1 MSNHKSQRKEPVQ
14 ALNYKIVKLSTKA
27 ADEPEASLLIIY
39 TGGTLGM
46 SVDEQGA
53 LRPFNFGK
61 VLERIPTLRYL
72 NLQLTVISFPQ
83 PIDSSDVR
91 ISHWQDMAYIIHH
104 NYDSYDGFVIIH
116 GTDTMAYSASALSY
130 MLEGLSKPVIF
141 TGAQLPI
148 EQARTDAR
156 ENLASA
162 LEIAATKDEKG
173 LPLVKEV
180 CIFFNHHLLRGNRS
194 KKVQSTHFDAFES
207 ENYPIL
213 AEAGINIE
221 FNYGALLKPD
231 PARSLSYHAALDG
244 AVMIL
249 KLHPGIEGK
258 LMRHMLEAPG
268 LKAVVLETFGSG
280 NVPGNQDF
288 LIELER
294 AVSHGIILFNV
305 SQCNGGKVMQ
315 GKYATSSALDKIGVI
330 SGKDITTEA
339 AVTKLMYLLGKF
351 GDPDKV
357 KKNLVR
363 PLAGEMIS

>member
-1 MSNHKSQRKEPVQ
+1 MSNHKSKRQDAVQ

-27 ADEPEASLLIIY
+27 AADPEASLLIIY

-46 SVDEQGA
+46 SVDESGA

-83 PIDSSDVR
+83 PIDSSDVQ

-162 LEIAATKDEKG
+162 LEIAATKDQNG

-221 FNYGALLKPD
+221 FNYGALLQPD
-231 PARSLSYHAALDG
+231 ISKGLSYQAHMDG

-249 KLHPGIEGK
+249 KIHPGIEGS
-258 LMRHMLEAPG
+258 LIRHMLSAPG

-280 NVPGNQDF
+280 NVPGNPDF
-288 LIELER
+288 LAALEH
-294 AVSHGIILFNV
+294 AVEKGLLIFNV

-315 GKYATSSALDKIGVI
+315 GKYATSSTLDQIGVI

-351 GDPDKV
+351 EDLDLV
-357 KKNLVR
+357 KKNMVK